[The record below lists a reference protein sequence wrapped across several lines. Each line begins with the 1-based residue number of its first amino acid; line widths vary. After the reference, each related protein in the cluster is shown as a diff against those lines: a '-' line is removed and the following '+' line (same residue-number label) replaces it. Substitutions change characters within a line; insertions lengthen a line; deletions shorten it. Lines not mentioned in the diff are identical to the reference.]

1 MAVLKLAEIDVH
13 AVAGLMKLYLREL
26 PESLFTNK
34 LYNKFVHGLSENYI
48 YIFFFSWNQYKIM

>member
-34 LYNKFVHGLSENYI
+34 LYNKFVHGLSENFI
-48 YIFFFSWNQYKIM
+48 YFFFIEPI